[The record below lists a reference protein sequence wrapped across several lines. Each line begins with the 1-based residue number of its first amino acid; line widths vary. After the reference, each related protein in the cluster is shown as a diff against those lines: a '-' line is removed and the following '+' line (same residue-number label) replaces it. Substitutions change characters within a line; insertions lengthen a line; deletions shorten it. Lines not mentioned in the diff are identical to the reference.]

1 MDIIGLSLDVFT
13 LAKSVIDDI
22 EEVKAFKTRCKRL
35 SQRIQSLLPAL
46 EVLAQMTE
54 ERDKIIQL
62 QKEDKNIKMPVFN
75 SGLNQLMSVVKD
87 ADKFAHSLQKIDF
100 LKQLLKRRKIGDQ
113 FDTFGERLDILQGNV
128 QFGILVEMNKLM
140 KKLSGDERSNEFIT
154 DMKERLGRSKKVL
167 QQRLDIDL
175 DDGVQDDKELLHKV
189 NAGEIIIVQRLIL

>member
-1 MDIIGLSLDVFT
+1 MDIVGLSLEVFT
-13 LAKSVIDDI
+13 LAKSVMDDI

-46 EVLAQMTE
+46 EVLAQMKE
-54 ERDKIIQL
+54 ERAKIIQL
-62 QKEDKNIKMPVFN
+62 QKEDKNLKLPVFN
-75 SGLNQLMSVVKD
+75 SGLNQLMTVVKD

-128 QFGILVEMNKLM
+128 QFGILVEMNKLIQ
-140 KKLSGDERSNEFIT
+140 KLSGDERSDTFIS

-167 QQRLDIDL
+167 QLRLDIDL
-175 DDGVQDDKELLHKV
+175 DDGVQDDKDLLHKV
-189 NAGEIIIVQRLIL
+189 NSGEI